1 LRTGGRCAIRVLVHL
16 SDIHFGRIA
25 PGVVEP
31 IIEAAWNIR
40 PNMTIVSGDFVQNG
54 TRDEFRAA
62 HNFLHQL
69 PEPRLTVP
77 GNHDLP
83 FRNIIRR
90 FRIGLDFYREYI
102 SPDPE
107 PFYMDDE
114 VAILGINTARALHF
128 RGGRI
133 AEQQIKDVEQR
144 LCSLEAD
151 VFKILVTHHPFD
163 LPPRFAGS
171 ELVGKARLAMG
182 RIAQSVDLL
191 LAGHMHISYAASTA
205 SRYRLK
211 GRSAVFV
218 QAGTA
223 TSTRGRGEPNAFN
236 VIKIDPP
243 RLLIERH
250 QWNADRKRFACV
262 CTDRFTIE
270 REAPVCATQEI
281 KAASPEEVEVL
292 HPAG

>member
-1 LRTGGRCAIRVLVHL
+1 LRTGGRCAIRVLIHL

-83 FRNIIRR
+83 FRNIVRR

-144 LCSLEAD
+144 LCIPERDWRKRVPEILENLELLGDQSLCLLQLGAEIGITRQIIAG
-151 VFKILVTHHPFD
+151 FIK
-163 LPPRFAGS
+163 AGS
-171 ELVGKARLAMG
+171 LHCVKGPGKSGNLVDPRELAEMLRANYV
-182 RIAQSVDLL
+182 
-191 LAGHMHISYAASTA
+191 
-205 SRYRLK
+205 
-211 GRSAVFV
+211 
-218 QAGTA
+218 
-223 TSTRGRGEPNAFN
+223 
-236 VIKIDPP
+236 
-243 RLLIERH
+243 
-250 QWNADRKRFACV
+250 
-262 CTDRFTIE
+262 
-270 REAPVCATQEI
+270 
-281 KAASPEEVEVL
+281 
-292 HPAG
+292 